1 VEYAIERF
9 INNLSEGR
17 AQRVNFVRKSL
28 LLALS
33 ALYILLI
40 VAAIAI
46 GPVYG
51 EAQGSARIFPTAFKG
66 VREAGPD
73 NRWVTVDLDY
83 ASFIANLWNLAGGAQ
98 GFMRME
104 FTGKSAEVYGE
115 FSNLPKQVVIQG
127 GPGIRYGRNIWGG
140 NPPAHPLYKIP
151 KKLTE
156 LPYAIFFTN
165 YTVYEEESTIPITV
179 TLFLWTVE
187 AIRDG
192 GTKAGD
198 VLIMVRLYRHPGAPL
213 TGTILVNITAPLIID
228 GALVYAPFAVQ
239 AGNLG
244 RTADTHT
251 TLVFELLTPIKSGR
265 VGVPI
270 QEFVALASTLMPQLA
285 PDVWTSDMVL
295 DNTMQM
301 IDFSFEWYSNEAGEG
316 KFKWSLYEVSF
327 LVGANVI
334 ETTKTVTQ
342 ATTITT
348 IMPTTVTTV
357 VPTTITS
364 VPPPVTVT
372 TIEPQPPVTV
382 TTVVPTT
389 ITSVPPPVTVTSVSP
404 SPVTETTVK
413 TTTEKVREVDWPTT
427 AVVGVVLLLV
437 GLGIGMVLK
446 PRVLK

>member
-1 VEYAIERF
+1 
-9 INNLSEGR
+9 
-17 AQRVNFVRKSL
+17 VRKNI

-40 VAAIAI
+40 VGAIAI
-46 GPVYG
+46 GPVLYS
-51 EAQGSARIFPTAFKG
+51 EAQGSALIFPTAFKG

-115 FSNLPKQVVIQG
+115 FSNLPNQVVIQG

-156 LPYAIFFTN
+156 LPYAMFFAN
-165 YTVYEEESTIPITV
+165 YTVYEEESTLPITV

-198 VLIMVRLYRHPGAPL
+198 VLIIVRLYRHPGAPL
-213 TGTILVNITAPLIID
+213 TGTILANVTAPLIID

-239 AGNLG
+239 AGNLD
-244 RTADTHT
+244 RSADTQT
-251 TLVFELLTPIKSGR
+251 TITFELLTPIKSGR

-270 QEFVALASTLMPQLA
+270 QEFVALASTLLPQLA

-334 ETTKTVTQ
+334 ETTKTVTK

-348 IMPTTVTTV
+348 IEPTTVTTV
-357 VPTTITS
+357 EPTTVTITS

-372 TIEPQPPVTV
+372 SIEPQPPVTV
-382 TTVVPTT
+382 TTVAPTT
-389 ITSVPPPVTVTSVSP
+389 ITSVPPPVTVTSVSTL
-404 SPVTETTVK
+404 PVTETITE
-413 TTTEKVREVDWPTT
+413 TTKVREVDWSTT

>member
-1 VEYAIERF
+1 M
-9 INNLSEGR
+9 
-17 AQRVNFVRKSL
+17 RKNI

-40 VAAIAI
+40 VGAIAI
-46 GPVYG
+46 GPVLYS
-51 EAQGSARIFPTAFKG
+51 EAQGSALIFPTAFKG

-115 FSNLPKQVVIQG
+115 FSNLPNQVVIQG

-156 LPYAIFFTN
+156 LPYAMFFAN
-165 YTVYEEESTIPITV
+165 YTVYEEESTLPITV

-198 VLIMVRLYRHPGAPL
+198 VLIIVRLYRHPGAPL
-213 TGTILVNITAPLIID
+213 TGTILANVTAPLIID

-239 AGNLG
+239 AGNLD
-244 RTADTHT
+244 RSADTQT
-251 TLVFELLTPIKSGR
+251 TITFELLTPIKSGR

-270 QEFVALASTLMPQLA
+270 QEFVALASTLLPQLA

-334 ETTKTVTQ
+334 ETTKTVTK

-348 IMPTTVTTV
+348 IEPTTVTTV
-357 VPTTITS
+357 EPTTVTITS

-372 TIEPQPPVTV
+372 SIEPQPPVTV
-382 TTVVPTT
+382 TTVAPTT
-389 ITSVPPPVTVTSVSP
+389 ITSVPPPVTVTSVSTL
-404 SPVTETTVK
+404 PVTETITE
-413 TTTEKVREVDWPTT
+413 TTKVREVDWSTT

>member
-156 LPYAIFFTN
+156 LPYTIFFTN

-198 VLIMVRLYRHPGAPL
+198 VLIIVRLYRHPGAPL

-270 QEFVALASTLMPQLA
+270 QEFVALAQLA
-285 PDVWTSDMVL
+285 PDVWTSGMVL

-348 IMPTTVTTV
+348 IMPTTMTTV

-364 VPPPVTVT
+364 VSP
-372 TIEPQPPVTV
+372 
-382 TTVVPTT
+382 
-389 ITSVPPPVTVTSVSP
+389 SPVTVTSVSP

>member
-1 VEYAIERF
+1 
-9 INNLSEGR
+9 
-17 AQRVNFVRKSL
+17 VNFVRKSI

-40 VAAIAI
+40 VGAIAI
-46 GPVYG
+46 GPVLYS
-51 EAQGSARIFPTAFKG
+51 EAQGSALIFPTAFKG

-115 FSNLPKQVVIQG
+115 FSNLPNQVVIQG

-156 LPYAIFFTN
+156 LPYAMFFAN
-165 YTVYEEESTIPITV
+165 YTVYEEESTLPITV

-198 VLIMVRLYRHPGAPL
+198 VLIIVRLYRHPGAPL
-213 TGTILVNITAPLIID
+213 TGTILANVTAPLIID

-239 AGNLG
+239 AGNLD
-244 RTADTHT
+244 RSADTQT
-251 TLVFELLTPIKSGR
+251 TITFELLTPIKSGR

-270 QEFVALASTLMPQLA
+270 QEFVALASTLLPQLA

-334 ETTKTVTQ
+334 ETTKTVTK

-348 IMPTTVTTV
+348 IEPTTVTTV
-357 VPTTITS
+357 EPTTVTITS

-372 TIEPQPPVTV
+372 SIEPQPPVTV
-382 TTVVPTT
+382 TTVAPTT
-389 ITSVPPPVTVTSVSP
+389 ITSVPPPVTVTSVSTL
-404 SPVTETTVK
+404 PVTETITE
-413 TTTEKVREVDWPTT
+413 TTKVREVDWSTT

>member
-1 VEYAIERF
+1 
-9 INNLSEGR
+9 
-17 AQRVNFVRKSL
+17 VRKSI

-40 VAAIAI
+40 VGAIAI
-46 GPVYG
+46 GPVLYS
-51 EAQGSARIFPTAFKG
+51 EAQGSALIFPTAFKG

-115 FSNLPKQVVIQG
+115 FSNLPNQVVIQG

-156 LPYAIFFTN
+156 LPYAMFFAN
-165 YTVYEEESTIPITV
+165 YTVYEEESTLPITV

-198 VLIMVRLYRHPGAPL
+198 VLIIVRLYRHPGAPL
-213 TGTILVNITAPLIID
+213 TGTILANVTAPLIID

-239 AGNLG
+239 AGNLD
-244 RTADTHT
+244 RSADTQT
-251 TLVFELLTPIKSGR
+251 TITFELLTPIKSGR

-270 QEFVALASTLMPQLA
+270 QEFVALASTLLPQLA

-334 ETTKTVTQ
+334 ETTKTVTK

-348 IMPTTVTTV
+348 IEPTTVTTV
-357 VPTTITS
+357 EPTTVTITS

-372 TIEPQPPVTV
+372 SIEPQPPVTV
-382 TTVVPTT
+382 TTVAPTT
-389 ITSVPPPVTVTSVSP
+389 ITSVPPPVTVTSVSTL
-404 SPVTETTVK
+404 PVTETITE
-413 TTTEKVREVDWPTT
+413 TTKVREVDWSTT

>member
-1 VEYAIERF
+1 M
-9 INNLSEGR
+9 
-17 AQRVNFVRKSL
+17 RKSI

-40 VAAIAI
+40 VGAIAI
-46 GPVYG
+46 GPVLYS
-51 EAQGSARIFPTAFKG
+51 EAQGSALIFPTAFKG

-115 FSNLPKQVVIQG
+115 FSNLPNQVVIQG

-156 LPYAIFFTN
+156 LPYAMFFAN
-165 YTVYEEESTIPITV
+165 YTVYEEESTLPITV

-198 VLIMVRLYRHPGAPL
+198 VLIIVRLYRHPGAPL
-213 TGTILVNITAPLIID
+213 TGTILANVTAPLIID

-239 AGNLG
+239 AGNLD
-244 RTADTHT
+244 RSADTQT
-251 TLVFELLTPIKSGR
+251 TITFELLTPIKSGR

-270 QEFVALASTLMPQLA
+270 QEFVALASTLLPQLA

-334 ETTKTVTQ
+334 ETTKTVTK

-348 IMPTTVTTV
+348 IEPTTVTTV
-357 VPTTITS
+357 EPTTVTITS

-372 TIEPQPPVTV
+372 SIEPQPPVTV
-382 TTVVPTT
+382 TTVAPTT
-389 ITSVPPPVTVTSVSP
+389 ITSVPPPVTVTSVSTL
-404 SPVTETTVK
+404 PVTETITE
-413 TTTEKVREVDWPTT
+413 TTKVREVDWSTT

>member
-1 VEYAIERF
+1 
-9 INNLSEGR
+9 
-17 AQRVNFVRKSL
+17 VNFVRKNI

-40 VAAIAI
+40 VGAIAI
-46 GPVYG
+46 GPVLYS
-51 EAQGSARIFPTAFKG
+51 EAQGSALIFPTAFKG

-115 FSNLPKQVVIQG
+115 FSNLPNQVVIQG

-156 LPYAIFFTN
+156 LPYAMFFAN
-165 YTVYEEESTIPITV
+165 YTVYEEESTLPITV

-198 VLIMVRLYRHPGAPL
+198 VLIIVRLYRHPGAPL
-213 TGTILVNITAPLIID
+213 TGTILANVTAPLIID

-239 AGNLG
+239 AGNLD
-244 RTADTHT
+244 RSADTQT
-251 TLVFELLTPIKSGR
+251 TITFELLTPIKSGR

-270 QEFVALASTLMPQLA
+270 QEFVALASTLLPQLA

-334 ETTKTVTQ
+334 ETTKTVTK

-348 IMPTTVTTV
+348 IEPTTVTTV
-357 VPTTITS
+357 EPTTVTITS

-372 TIEPQPPVTV
+372 SIEPQPPVTV
-382 TTVVPTT
+382 TTVAPTT
-389 ITSVPPPVTVTSVSP
+389 ITSVPPPVTVTSVSTL
-404 SPVTETTVK
+404 PVTETITE
-413 TTTEKVREVDWPTT
+413 TTKVREVDWSTT